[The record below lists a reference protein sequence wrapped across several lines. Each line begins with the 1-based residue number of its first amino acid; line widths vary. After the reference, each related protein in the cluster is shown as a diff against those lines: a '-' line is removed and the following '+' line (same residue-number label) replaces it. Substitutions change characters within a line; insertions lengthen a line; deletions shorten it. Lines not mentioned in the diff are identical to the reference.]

1 MKIMLSMA
9 FIALVFVLTG
19 FLAYANQGGGS
30 LPWGNPP
37 FSGTV
42 QGSSTKGY
50 GRRPITVTLTLTE
63 GHIVDVKMNLS
74 GETPRYVRG
83 LPEKTKTQ
91 MINTNNW
98 DVDAVS
104 GATKT
109 VDGIRDAAKKALE
122 QIPIEDN
129 K

>member
-1 MKIMLSMA
+1 VKIKVTVSIT
-9 FIALVFVLTG
+9 FIALVFALIEFT
-19 FLAYANQGGGS
+19 AYADTGGGKN
-30 LPWGNPP
+30 PWGNPP

-50 GRRPITVTLTLTE
+50 GRKPITVTLTLKE
-63 GHIVDVKMNLS
+63 GRIADVKMNLS
-74 GETPRYVRG
+74 GETPSYVKG

-98 DVDAVS
+98 DVDTVS

-122 QIPIEDN
+122 QIPH
-129 K
+129 